1 MGRSGWIV
9 VAAVILAAA
18 MPAAAQERTTPVEVK
33 NSPTVGIS
41 SSANTVKIDGAAN
54 GVKAEQSGAWSVG
67 IAGTPAVSIS
77 GTADVN
83 ATQAGTWNV
92 GIVDTANTVKSPTLS
107 KTLQFWAAD
116 QTLGNAASLSSPIV
130 ACAGFKE
137 ARVVLTSSSSANTL
151 TAQVRFWGAGAAFTT
166 LGACTFGGTDGGLV
180 TGGNFVKAGYT
191 CAFTVPVMG
200 QQMQIHVIN
209 QTGGDVTL
217 YNNGCWAHL
226 VN

>member
-151 TAQVRFWGAGAAFTT
+151 TAQVRF
-166 LGACTFGGTDGGLV
+166 GLV